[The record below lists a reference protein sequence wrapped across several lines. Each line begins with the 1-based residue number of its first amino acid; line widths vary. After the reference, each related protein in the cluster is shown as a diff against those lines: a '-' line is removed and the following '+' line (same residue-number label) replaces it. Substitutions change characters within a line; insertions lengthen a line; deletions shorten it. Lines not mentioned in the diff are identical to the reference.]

1 MSVPERPASQEGAGK
16 HHGGAGEPTTDRPG
30 RVRDMPPAGTTPLH
44 SLPSY
49 ADPVAENLDPTSPA
63 SPEQTLDYQHADD
76 DVEPPGVEPV

>member
-1 MSVPERPASQEGAGK
+1 MSDQRENDPRDTAY
-16 HHGGAGEPTTDRPG
+16 GEPTTDRPG